1 MMSAAVGSQI
11 NIKECNLGASIGLG
25 WFWFDCKQIFAFS
38 KIFWEKWIL
47 DENQVNLL
55 IFQWPALIYL
65 AWYQFFFFQMMENFQ
80 PYPKL
85 YFFNFFLQM
94 LNNVQPNSIW
104 SGIQPSLQIFWVDCK
119 PHTISSKYTCFCQN
133 HFKPKGKEIMFLMV
147 EFISST
153 LYFQQC

>member
-65 AWYQFFFFQMMENFQ
+65 AWFQFFFFQMMGNFQ
-80 PYPKL
+80 SYPKSIFVL
-85 YFFNFFLQM
+85 IFVFKCWTMFNLIQFDQESNHLCRYFEWIANRTQFPPNTHVFAKTT
-94 LNNVQPNSIW
+94 LNQ
-104 SGIQPSLQIFWVDCK
+104 
-119 PHTISSKYTCFCQN
+119 
-133 HFKPKGKEIMFLMV
+133 KEKK
-147 EFISST
+147 
-153 LYFQQC
+153 